1 MKKITSLILAL
12 VMALSL
18 TVTALAADTS
28 PVIIKGDAAAFGAA
42 TKTWNV
48 EVPAGF
54 DGTNAP
60 TQESDVAATYYVKIE
75 WSFDGTNSLKYVDDK
90 AHYSWKV
97 LDANN
102 ADATTS
108 SAEVPTHAGYEVGQQ
123 WQGTAKINVTVT
135 NWSNR
140 AMKADMTFA
149 PVTTVVTG
157 EETGVTKAINTSA
170 EGCLKWAGYDGAAET
185 QTAGIIVNS
194 AAAGVAFA
202 NDTSAVTAGIV
213 GNGSLTIDGTKL
225 GGAINKNNTV
235 IGTLTITLAEKTA

>member
-18 TVTALAADTS
+18 TVTALAAE

-54 DGTNAP
+54 NGTNAP
-60 TQESDVAATYYVKIE
+60 TKESDVKATYYVKIE
-75 WSFDGTNSLKYVDDK
+75 WSFDGDNTLKYVDDK
-90 AHYSWKV
+90 ANYSWKV
-97 LDANN
+97 LGAGD
-102 ADATTS
+102 ADATATETDPS
-108 SAEVPTHAGYEVGQQ
+108 HAGYAVGQQ
-123 WQGTAKINVTVT
+123 WEGTAKINVTVT

-170 EGCLKWAGYDGAAET
+170 EGCLKWAGYDGAVAT
-185 QTAGIIVNS
+185 QTAGIVVNS

-202 NDTSAVTAGIV
+202 NDTNAVQAGIV
-213 GNGSLTIDGTKL
+213 GSGSLTIDGTKL
-225 GGAINKNNTV
+225 GGAINANDTV

>member
-18 TVTALAADTS
+18 TVTALADE

-60 TQESDVAATYYVKIE
+60 KQESDVTATYYVKIE
-75 WSFDGTNSLKYVDDK
+75 WSFDDTNTLKYVDNK
-90 AHYSWKV
+90 ANYSWKV
-97 LDANN
+97 LGAGD
-102 ADATTS
+102 ADATTT
-108 SAEVPTHAGYEVGQQ
+108 ETDPTHAGYAVKQQ
-123 WQGTAKINVTVT
+123 WEGTAKINVTVT

-140 AMKADMTFA
+140 AMKADMEFA
-149 PVTTVVTG
+149 PVNTVVSG
-157 EETGVTKAINTSA
+157 ETTGVTKAIKVDET
-170 EGCLKWAGYDGAAET
+170 GCLTWVGFDGTAAT

-194 AAAGVAFA
+194 AANGVPFA
-202 NDTSAVTAGIV
+202 NDTNAVTAGV
-213 GNGSLTIDGTKL
+213 AGRGSLTIDGTKL
-225 GGAINKNNTV
+225 GGAINANNTV

>member
-18 TVTALAADTS
+18 TVTALAAE

-54 DGTNAP
+54 DGTKAP
-60 TQESDVAATYYVKIE
+60 TKEADVTATYYVKIE
-75 WSFDGTNSLKYVDDK
+75 WSFDGTNTLKYVDNK
-90 AHYSWKV
+90 ANYSWKV
-97 LDANN
+97 LGAGD
-102 ADATTS
+102 ADATTT
-108 SAEVPTHAGYEVGQQ
+108 ETDPTHAGYAVSQQ
-123 WQGTAKINVTVT
+123 WEGTAKINVKVT

-140 AMKADMTFA
+140 AMKADMEFA
-149 PVTTVVTG
+149 PVTTVLSG
-157 EETGVTKAINTSA
+157 ETTGVTKAIKVDET
-170 EGCLKWAGYDGAAET
+170 GCLTWVGFDGTAAT

-194 AAAGVAFA
+194 AANGVPFA
-202 NDTSAVTAGIV
+202 NDTNAVTAGV
-213 GNGSLTIDGTKL
+213 AGSGSLTIDGTKL
-225 GGAINKNNTV
+225 GGAINANDTV

>member
-18 TVTALAADTS
+18 TVTALAANTS
-28 PVIIKGDAAAFGAA
+28 PVIIKGDAAAFGEA

-60 TQESDVAATYYVKIE
+60 KQESDVAATYYVKIE
-75 WSFDGTNSLKYVDDK
+75 WDYDGTNSLKYVDDK

-97 LDANN
+97 LGAGD
-102 ADATTS
+102 ADATAT
-108 SAEVPTHAGYEVGQQ
+108 ETDPTHAGYAVSQQ
-123 WQGTAKINVTVT
+123 WEGTAKIKVTVT

-140 AMKADMTFA
+140 AMKAAMEFA

-170 EGCLKWAGYDGAAET
+170 EGCLKWAGYDGANTTTDAD
-185 QTAGIIVNS
+185 IIVNS
-194 AAAGVAFA
+194 AAAGVPFA
-202 NDTSAVTAGIV
+202 NDTSAKTAGTV
-213 GNGSLTIDGTKL
+213 GSGSLTIDGTKL
-225 GGAINKNNTV
+225 GGAINKANTV

>member
-60 TQESDVAATYYVKIE
+60 TKETDVKATYYVKIE
-75 WSFDGTNSLKYVDDK
+75 WSFDGNNTLKYVDNK
-90 AHYSWKV
+90 ANYSWKV
-97 LDANN
+97 LGAGD
-102 ADATTS
+102 ADATTT
-108 SAEVPTHAGYEVGQQ
+108 ETDPTHAGYAVSQQ
-123 WQGTAKINVTVT
+123 WKGTAKINVKVT

-140 AMKADMTFA
+140 AMEADMTFA
-149 PVTTVVTG
+149 PVTTVVSG
-157 EETGVTKAINTSA
+157 EATGVTKAINVDET
-170 EGCLKWAGYDGAAET
+170 GCLKWVGYDGAAATE
-185 QTAGIIVNS
+185 TAGIIVNS
-194 AAAGVAFA
+194 AADGVAFA
-202 NDTSAVTAGIV
+202 NDTNAVDTGVV

-225 GGAINKNNTV
+225 SGAINADNTV

>member
-18 TVTALAADTS
+18 TVTALADE

-48 EVPAGF
+48 TVPADF

-60 TQESDVAATYYVKIE
+60 KQESDVAATYYVKIE
-75 WSFDGTNSLKYVDDK
+75 WSFDGTNTLKYVDDK

-97 LDANN
+97 LGAGDAN
-102 ADATTS
+102 ATTTE
-108 SAEVPTHAGYEVGQQ
+108 ADPTHAGYEVGQQ
-123 WQGTAKINVTVT
+123 WQGTATINVTVT

-140 AMKADMTFA
+140 AMKADMEFA
-149 PVTTVVTG
+149 PVTTVVSG
-157 EETGVTKAINTSA
+157 ETTGVTKAIKVDET
-170 EGCLKWAGYDGAAET
+170 GCLTWVGFDGTAAT

-194 AAAGVAFA
+194 AANGVPFA
-202 NDTSAVTAGIV
+202 NDTNAVIAGVV
-213 GNGSLTIDGTKL
+213 GSGSLTIDGTKL
-225 GGAINKNNTV
+225 GGAINANDTV
-235 IGTLTITLAEKTA
+235 IGTLTITLVEKTA

>member
-28 PVIIKGDAAAFGAA
+28 PVIIKGDESAFGAA
-42 TKTWNV
+42 KKTWNV
-48 EVPAGF
+48 EVPADF

-60 TQESDVAATYYVKIE
+60 AQESDVKATYYVKIE
-75 WSFDGTNSLKYVDDK
+75 WSFGSNSLKYVDDK
-90 AHYSWKV
+90 ANYSWKV
-97 LDANN
+97 LGAGD
-102 ADATTS
+102 ADATTT
-108 SAEVPTHAGYEVGQQ
+108 ETDPTHAGYEVGQQ
-123 WQGTAKINVTVT
+123 WQGTAKINVTVI

-170 EGCLKWAGYDGAAET
+170 EGCLTWAGYDGAAAT

-194 AAAGVAFA
+194 AAKNVAFA
-202 NDTSAVTAGIV
+202 NDTNAVTAGV
-213 GNGSLTIDGTKL
+213 AGSGSLTIDGTKL
-225 GGAINKNNTV
+225 GGAINANNAV

>member
-18 TVTALAADTS
+18 TVTAMAADQS
-28 PVIIKGDAAAFGAA
+28 PVIIKGDDAAFGAA
-42 TKTWNV
+42 TKTWNI

-60 TQESDVAATYYVKIE
+60 TKEADVKATYYVKIE
-75 WSFDGTNSLKYVDDK
+75 WSFGDNNSLKYVDDK
-90 AHYSWKV
+90 ANYSWKV

-108 SAEVPTHAGYEVGQQ
+108 SAGDPTHAGYEVGQQ
-123 WQGTAKINVTVT
+123 WQGTAAINVTVT

-140 AMKADMTFA
+140 AMKADMAFA
-149 PVTTVVTG
+149 PVTTVA
-157 EETGVTKAINTSA
+157 ESGVTKAINVS
-170 EGCLKWAGYDGAAET
+170 ESGCLTWTGYDGT
-185 QTAGIIVNS
+185 NTTSNAGIIVNS
-194 AAAGVAFA
+194 AAKDVTFA
-202 NDTSAVTAGIV
+202 NDTSAVTEGIV
-213 GNGSLTIDGTKL
+213 GTGSLTIDGTKL
-225 GGAINKNNTV
+225 DGAINKDNTV

>member
-48 EVPAGF
+48 EVPADF
-54 DGTNAP
+54 DGTKAP
-60 TQESDVAATYYVKIE
+60 NQESDVTATYYVKIE
-75 WSFDGTNSLKYVDDK
+75 WSFGTNTLKYVDDK

-97 LDANN
+97 LGADD
-102 ADATTS
+102 ADATAT
-108 SAEVPTHAGYEVGQQ
+108 ETDPTHAGYAVSQQ
-123 WQGTAKINVTVT
+123 WEGTAKINVTVT

-140 AMKADMTFA
+140 AMKADMAFA
-149 PVTTVVTG
+149 SATTAT
-157 EETGVTKAINTSA
+157 TGVTKNIDASKS
-170 EGCLKWAGYDGAAET
+170 GCLTWAGYDGAVAT
-185 QTAGIIVNS
+185 STAGIIVNS
-194 AAAGVAFA
+194 AAKDVAFA
-202 NDTSAVTAGIV
+202 NDTNAVTAGVV
-213 GNGSLTIDGTKL
+213 GSGSLTIDGTKL
-225 GGAINKNNTV
+225 DGAINANGTV

>member
-28 PVIIKGDAAAFGAA
+28 PVIIKGDAASFGTA

-48 EVPAGF
+48 EVPADF

-60 TQESDVAATYYVKIE
+60 KQESDVTATYYVKIE
-75 WSFDGTNSLKYVDDK
+75 WSVGTNTLKYVDDK

-97 LDANN
+97 LGADD
-102 ADATTS
+102 ADATTT
-108 SAEVPTHAGYEVGQQ
+108 ETDPTHAGYAVSQQ
-123 WQGTAKINVTVT
+123 WEGTAKINVTVT

-149 PVTTVVTG
+149 PVTTVAAS
-157 EETGVTKAINTSA
+157 GVTKAIDVSKTD
-170 EGCLKWAGYDGAAET
+170 CLKWTGYDGAAATE
-185 QTAGIIVNS
+185 TAGITVNS
-194 AAAGVAFA
+194 AANGVPFA
-202 NDTSAVTAGIV
+202 NDTNAVKAGV
-213 GNGSLTIDGTKL
+213 AGSGSLTIDGTKL
-225 GGAINKNNTV
+225 GGAINKDDTV

>member
-18 TVTALAADTS
+18 TVTALADE

-48 EVPAGF
+48 TVPAGF
-54 DGTNAP
+54 DGTKAP
-60 TQESDVAATYYVKIE
+60 TKETDVKATYYVKIE
-75 WSFDGTNSLKYVDDK
+75 WGFDGTNSLKYVDDK
-90 AHYSWKV
+90 ANYSWKV

-108 SAEVPTHAGYEVGQQ
+108 SAAVPTHAGYEVSQQ

-149 PVTTVVTG
+149 PVTTVVSG
-157 EETGVTKAINTSA
+157 EATGVTKAIDVSKD
-170 EGCLKWAGYDGAAET
+170 GCLKWTGHNGTAATE
-185 QTAGIIVNS
+185 TAGIIVNS
-194 AAAGVAFA
+194 AANGVPFA
-202 NDTSAVTAGIV
+202 NDTNAVDTGVV
-213 GNGSLTIDGTKL
+213 GRGSLTIDGTKL
-225 GGAINKNNTV
+225 GGAINANNTV

>member
-18 TVTALAADTS
+18 TVTALADE
-28 PVIIKGDAAAFGAA
+28 PVIIKGDAAAFGEA
-42 TKTWNV
+42 TKTWSV

-54 DGTNAP
+54 DGTKAP

-97 LDANN
+97 LGAGD
-102 ADATTS
+102 ADATTT
-108 SAEVPTHAGYEVGQQ
+108 ETDPTHAGYAVSQQ
-123 WQGTAKINVTVT
+123 WEGTAKIKVTVT

-140 AMKADMTFA
+140 AMKADMAFA
-149 PVTTVVTG
+149 PVTTVATS
-157 EETGVTKAINTSA
+157 GVTKAIDTSA
-170 EGCLKWAGYDGAAET
+170 EGCLTWAGYDGAAAT

-194 AAAGVAFA
+194 AAKDVAFA
-202 NDTSAVTAGIV
+202 NDTNAVQAGIE
-213 GNGSLTIDGTKL
+213 GSGSLTIDGTKL
-225 GGAINKNNTV
+225 GGAINKDNTV

>member
-42 TKTWNV
+42 TKSWNV
-48 EVPAGF
+48 EVPADF

-60 TQESDVAATYYVKIE
+60 KQESDVAATYYVKIE
-75 WSFDGTNSLKYVDDK
+75 WSFDGTNTLKYVDDK

-102 ADATTS
+102 ADATKS
-108 SAEVPTHAGYEVGQQ
+108 SAEVPTHAGYEVSQQ

-149 PVTTVVTG
+149 PVTTVVSG
-157 EETGVTKAINTSA
+157 EATGVTKAIDVSKD
-170 EGCLKWAGYDGAAET
+170 GCLKWTGHNGTAATE
-185 QTAGIIVNS
+185 TAGIIVNS
-194 AAAGVAFA
+194 AANGVPFA
-202 NDTSAVTAGIV
+202 NDTNAVDTGVV
-213 GNGSLTIDGTKL
+213 GRGSLTIDGTKL
-225 GGAINKNNTV
+225 GGAINANNTV